1 MTQTLK
7 HPLAIA
13 QLCKSWQI
21 KVFNHIESD
30 LKKKAFAF
38 FRQCIDQWSDVTIA
52 RFIRSAKVSISNIL
66 YNLAY

>member
-21 KVFNHIESD
+21 KVFNQIESEP
-30 LKKKAFAF
+30 KKKFALAFL
-38 FRQCIDQWSDVTIA
+38 DSLSDMIYSPMEL
-52 RFIRSAKVSISNIL
+52 F
-66 YNLAY
+66 

>member
-21 KVFNHIESD
+21 KVFNQIESEPKNNLLLLFLD
-30 LKKKAFAF
+30 SL
-38 FRQCIDQWSDVTIA
+38 SD
-52 RFIRSAKVSISNIL
+52 
-66 YNLAY
+66 